1 MNKII
6 SRTASVILQKNTC
19 TNTVNSNALLR
30 HFSMAAFPS
39 RTLPLSDK
47 LTIKVPSMGDSISE
61 GTIVEWTAQIGQ
73 AVKVDDVI
81 ALIETDK
88 VTIDIKA
95 QVAGVIIKHFAEVEA
110 EVEVGAELYEIDTEA
125 EAEAEE
131 GTGGQ
136 EAASASKP
144 DTDADADANATSVHK
159 EETPAIAAAVA
170 VSDDDSTKV
179 RVPSI
184 QFLGKQGWKERRAV
198 QGTSAPVV
206 VPAVETPTKPNA
218 VITLENGDLPSSYGR
233 MPFSEREMEDLGLGG
248 ASEAPYATYY
258 GSS

>member
-19 TNTVNSNALLR
+19 TSTVNSNALLR

-39 RTLPLSDK
+39 RTLPLPDK

-95 QVAGVIIKHFAEVEA
+95 QVAGVIVKHYAEVEA
-110 EVEVGAELYEIDTEA
+110 EVEVGTELYEIDTEA
-125 EAEAEE
+125 VAEE
-131 GTGGQ
+131 GSGVQ
-136 EAASASKP
+136 AAASAP
-144 DTDADADANATSVHK
+144 DADADATSVHK
-159 EETPAIAAAVA
+159 EETPAVAAAVA

-184 QFLGKQGWKERRAV
+184 QFLGKKGWKERRGV
-198 QGTSAPVV
+198 QGISSPVV
-206 VPAVETPTKPNA
+206 AAVEVPTKPNA

-258 GSS
+258 GSG